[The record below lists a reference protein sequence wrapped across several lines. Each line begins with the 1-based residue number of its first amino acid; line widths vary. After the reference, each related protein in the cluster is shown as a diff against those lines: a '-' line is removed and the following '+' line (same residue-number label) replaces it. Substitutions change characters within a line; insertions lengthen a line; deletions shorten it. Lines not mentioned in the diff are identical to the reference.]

1 MPATGRPLVLVHG
14 FAQSARSWDVVAK
27 ALGVDGRCRVATFE
41 LAGHGKRRSL
51 VESDDPAVFDLAAQG
66 EALLAFLEAFEQP
79 PVLVGYSMGGRVA
92 LQALADDTGRFAASV
107 SALVLES
114 CGLGPATPEERKAS
128 AERDAANA
136 RRLREQGV
144 SAFMDAWEQI
154 PLFATQR
161 RLPDDVRRRVR
172 DGRVANSAEALALTF
187 ERAGQH
193 TMPGRAEALAAL
205 RRLLGQGVPALYVA
219 GELDGKYCALAAELA
234 AQVPAGETRIVPGA
248 GHNVH
253 LEAPD
258 AFCAAVCEWLG
269 LYGEWP
275 GC

>member
-14 FAQSARSWDVVAK
+14 FAQSACSWDAVAK
-27 ALGVDGRCRVATFE
+27 VLGADGRCEVVTFE

-51 VESDDPAVFDLAAQG
+51 AESDNPAAFDLSVQG
-66 EALLAFLEAFEQP
+66 EVLLDFLEGFEQL

-92 LQALADDTGRFAASV
+92 LRAMANDPERFAASV

-114 CGLGPATPEERKAS
+114 CGLGPATPEERMAS
-128 AERDAANA
+128 AERDTANA

-144 SAFMDAWEQI
+144 LAFMDAWERL

-161 RLPDDVRRRVR
+161 RLPDDVRQRVR
-172 DGRVANSAEALALTF
+172 GERVANSAEALALTF

-193 TMPGRAEALAAL
+193 TMSGRAEALAAL
-205 RRLLGQGVPALYVA
+205 QRLLEQSVPALYVA
-219 GELDGKYCALAAELA
+219 GELDEKYCALAAELA
-234 AQVPAGETRIVPGA
+234 AQVPAVETRIVPGA

-258 AFCAAVCEWLG
+258 AFCAALRERF
-269 LYGEWP
+269 